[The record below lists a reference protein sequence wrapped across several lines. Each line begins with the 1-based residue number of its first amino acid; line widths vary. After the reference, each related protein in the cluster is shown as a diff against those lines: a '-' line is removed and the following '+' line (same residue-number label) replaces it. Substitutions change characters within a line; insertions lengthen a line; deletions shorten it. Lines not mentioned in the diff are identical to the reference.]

1 MIIIDLI
8 GQPCSG
14 KSTLSSDLFSAL
26 KKKGYNVDNAPE
38 YAKELVYEKNFWLL
52 DNQLHV
58 YSEQLRRIKRLE
70 DNVEII
76 ISDTSLLLSLV
87 YYKGSNPY
95 FNDMVL
101 WDYNN
106 LNHMTYYLKASFPY
120 KKEGRHQ
127 DEENAKLVDVK
138 VKNIVDT
145 HSINCT
151 EVYGDVALEKILLDL
166 DLKMK
171 K

>member
-14 KSTLSSDLFSAL
+14 KSTLTGDLFTTL
-26 KKKGYNVDNAPE
+26 KKKGYNVDMSPE
-38 YAKELVYEKNFWLL
+38 YAKELVYEKNFFLL

-70 DNVEII
+70 NNVDIV

-87 YYKGSNPY
+87 YYKENNPH

-106 LNHMTYYLKASFPY
+106 LNHMTYYLKSSFAY

-127 DEENAKLVDVK
+127 DEENAKLIDVK
-138 VKNIVDT
+138 VKDVIDT

-151 EVYGDVALEKILLDL
+151 ELYGDVALEKILKDIE
-166 DLKMK
+166 LKLS
-171 K
+171 